1 MTNMNKVHWES
12 KGRGRYSLIYVRV
25 EHLRTNKKD
34 KIIDTGEEENLVATS
49 IKRPIV
55 IAVELC
61 WPLTCVSLGSRLDL
75 QILLVLKRIHT
86 F

>member
-1 MTNMNKVHWES
+1 MNKVHWES

-34 KIIDTGEEENLVATS
+34 KIIDTDEEENLVATS

-55 IAVELC
+55 IAVELRS
-61 WPLTCVSLGSRLDL
+61 PLARFPLALHIEAQNAVGHMGGYIRSER
-75 QILLVLKRIHT
+75 
-86 F
+86 